1 MNANQALLRKETG
14 EVLHT
19 WRLYVLPGL
28 LAFLGFTSPVLA
40 ALLPRITRAMMARSP
55 GVVFRMPQ
63 PHAVDA
69 YVQFLGN
76 LMQLGILA
84 VAISAAGL
92 IVSEVRS
99 GTAALTLVKP
109 LSRGGYV
116 LVKAGVQAALTLA
129 ALLAG
134 AALCIAATV
143 AIFGAGP
150 LDRFLAALA
159 IWFLYALVV
168 IAASTLL
175 STLLRSQIAAA
186 VGAVAVVIGLSVLGD
201 LPWLRDYTPAGLV
214 PAGSAVLTA
223 GHAATAAPIV
233 TAVVCT
239 VLLLV
244 AAVAVFTR
252 REL

>member
-1 MNANQALLRKETG
+1 MNANQALLKKETD

-19 WRLYVLPGL
+19 WRLYVLPGM
-28 LAFLGFTSPVLA
+28 LAFLGLASPVLA
-40 ALLPRITRAMMARSP
+40 ALLPRITRAAVERSP
-55 GVVFRMPQ
+55 GVVFRMPE

-92 IVSEVRS
+92 IVSEVRG
-99 GTAALTLVKP
+99 GTAALALVKP
-109 LSRGGYV
+109 LSRSSFV
-116 LVKAGVQAALTLA
+116 LVKAGVHAALTLV
-129 ALLAG
+129 ALLVG
-134 AALCIAATV
+134 TVLCVAATV

-150 LDRFLAALA
+150 IGRFLAAIAL
-159 IWFLYALVV
+159 WFLYAVLV

-175 STLLRSQIAAA
+175 SALLRSQIAAA
-186 VGAVAVVIGLSVLGD
+186 VGAVAVVIAVSVLAE
-201 LPWLRDYTPAGLV
+201 LPWLRAYTPAGLV
-214 PAGSAVLTA
+214 QAGNAMLTA
-223 GHAATAAPIV
+223 QHAATVMPVV

-239 VLLLV
+239 VLLLG
-244 AAVAVFTR
+244 AAVAVFGR